1 MNYQFFTKSLRK
13 RSIRLLYPLLVL
25 SPVPVFALPATNA
38 PLLLS
43 TKFAGVTGRVLD
55 QDGKPVHGATILIK
69 GSKAGVKTGEDG
81 VFHIN
86 LPEDNPVIIVSYVGY
101 KVQEIDMT
109 GKTSIT
115 IRLES
120 NTSIDEVVVVGY
132 GTKKRREVLG
142 AVASVDP
149 KEIQDIPAANIA
161 AALRDRVAGL
171 GVSESSGRPG
181 AAVTLNV
188 RNAFASDQ
196 AKLQG
201 VTNEPLYVIDGIIS
215 SSDVFENLDASMVEN
230 ISILKDASAAIYGA
244 SGAKGVILVTTKRG
258 QIGKTQ
264 LSYNGYLG
272 ISDATVKPKM
282 LSAYQ
287 HAKLLN
293 ETFALN
299 NAQPNLFFSDED
311 LAYLKTNPY
320 KSWYDELWKSSKM
333 ERHNLS
339 ISGGSE
345 KITFFAGGSY
355 QKEDG
360 NYAGMNQQKYSFR
373 SGFNTEIIEG
383 LKADVAF
390 NVNNTKTNSQNSLS
404 DDRDQNF
411 YQTLITTP
419 QWIPIQID
427 GMPVNFSNISAN
439 SGTNPLAII
448 NSGYYQKQNN
458 ANYSINASLNY
469 APKALKGFNAR
480 LQISHSGT
488 SSSAQ
493 EYKPAYNVYDFVR
506 WGNNNKLYTNEVASF
521 TSMSASNTK
530 ISPSLGKGSSYQ
542 GNIVLQYSNTF
553 GQHNLDVMAG
563 AEQSASNSENL
574 AVYWTNQQLLNLDEY
589 WAFDQSS
596 FTNGGRSI
604 MESVKRSFFS
614 RLNYDYK
621 KKYLLEVITRV
632 DASSNF
638 AKGNIWGVFPT
649 VATGWVVSDE
659 NFFKDL
665 NYISYL
671 KLRANYGLVGE
682 DRVSARLWQDR
693 FSVDLVN
700 TGYLYGE
707 TPVASLNPTIIA
719 NPDISWE
726 KHRTFNFGVESR
738 WFDNKLSFGFEY
750 YFRDSYDVF
759 DKGNDENFPMYAGF
773 KAPVVNYQKR
783 KGWGTEFSLGYQNTF
798 SNGLKLSTNMNFGYS
813 ASYTTQMYFNK
824 FQLYDFS
831 YPDWKVEMGT
841 DSRKYNSSN
850 YGLIYVDM
858 LRTQQDVDNFLAKN
872 PNYTIDG
879 KVPQVGWTVYE
890 DTNGDGKIT
899 EKDLTTMFDN
909 TSPVFSTGIT
919 VGLAYKSF
927 SLNTNFR
934 AVFGGKAFYESQAM
948 TAPTETVNVPDFWE
962 DHWSLENPNGKFP
975 RYDDAAMM
983 RKWNST
989 FWAKDGTTIRINNM
1003 VFNWSVP
1010 KTFTDRINVRSL
1022 KLMLAG
1028 NNLWTIVAPFK
1039 HRDPY
1044 SSSLYNY
1051 PTIRTISFGLNF
1063 GI

>member
-1 MNYQFFTKSLRK
+1 MNN
-13 RSIRLLYPLLVL
+13 RLLTRSLLKSSIQFLCPLMVL
-25 SPVPVFALPATNA
+25 SSSLGYAGSLPER
-38 PLLLS
+38 PLLLN
-43 TKFAGVTGRVLD
+43 TRFAGITGRVLD
-55 QDGKPVHGATILIK
+55 PEGKPVHGATILVK
-69 GSKAGVKTGEDG
+69 GSKAGVKTDEDG

-86 LPEDNPVIIVSYVGY
+86 LPSDNQVIIVSYIGY
-101 KVQEIDMT
+101 KVQEIDMK

-115 IRLES
+115 IRLEP
-120 NTSIDEVVVVGY
+120 NASIDEVVVVGY
-132 GTKKRREVLG
+132 GSKKRGEILG

-149 KEIQDIPAANIA
+149 KEIQDIPTANIA

-215 SSDVFENLDASMVEN
+215 TSDVFENLDASMVES

-258 QIGKTQ
+258 HAGKTQ
-264 LSYNGYLG
+264 LSYNGYIG

-299 NAQPNLFFSDED
+299 NAQPTSFFSDED
-311 LAYLKTNPY
+311 LAYLQTNPY
-320 KSWYDELWKSSKM
+320 KSWYDELWKPSKM

-345 KITFFAGGSY
+345 KVTFFAGGSY

-360 NYAGMNQQKYSFR
+360 NYAGMSQQKYSFR
-373 SGFNTEIIEG
+373 SGFNAEIIDG
-383 LKADVAF
+383 LKADIAF

-419 QWIPIQID
+419 QWVPIQID
-427 GMPVNFSNISAN
+427 GLPVNFSNINAN
-439 SGTNPLAII
+439 SNTNPLAII
-448 NSGYYQKQNN
+448 NSGYYQKRNN
-458 ANYSINASLNY
+458 SNYSINASLNY

-480 LQISHSGT
+480 IQVSHSGT
-488 SSSAQ
+488 SSSGQ
-493 EYKPAYNVYDFVR
+493 EYLPAYDLYEFVR
-506 WGNNNKLYTNEVASF
+506 RGNNNQLYTNTVDKVFRMEGNKTRIA
-521 TSMSASNTK
+521 
-530 ISPSLGKGSSYQ
+530 PSLGKGNSYQ
-542 GNIVLQYSNTF
+542 GNVVVQYANSF
-553 GQHNLDVMAG
+553 GQHNMNLMIG
-563 AEQSASNSENL
+563 AEQSASNSEGL
-574 AVYWTNQQLLNLDEY
+574 SAFWTNQQLLNLDEY
-589 WAFDQSS
+589 WAFDAST
-596 FTNGGRSI
+596 FTNNSRTI
-604 MESVKRSFFS
+604 EEAVKRSFFG
-614 RLNYDYK
+614 RFNYDYK
-621 KKYLLEVITRV
+621 KRYLLEVITRL
-632 DASSNF
+632 DASSRF
-638 AKGNIWGVFPT
+638 AKGNIWGLFPT

-682 DRVSARLWQDR
+682 DRVNARLWQDR

-726 KHRTFNFGVESR
+726 KHRTFNFGIESR

-750 YFRDSYDVF
+750 YFRRSYDVF

-783 KGWGTEFSLGYQNTF
+783 NGWGTEFSLGYQNTF
-798 SNGLKLSTNMNFGYS
+798 SNGLRLSTNMNFGYS
-813 ASYTTQMYFNK
+813 GSYTTQMFFNK
-824 FQLYDFS
+824 FQLWDFS

-841 DSRKYNSSN
+841 DSRKYNTGN

-858 LRTQQDVDNFLAKN
+858 LRTQQDVDNFLAQN

-909 TSPVFSTGIT
+909 TDPIFSTGIT
-919 VGLAYKSF
+919 IGLAYKSF

-948 TAPTETVNVPDFWE
+948 TAPTEKVNVPSFWE
-962 DHWSLENPNGKFP
+962 DHWSLDNPNGRFP

-983 RKWNST
+983 KKWNST
-989 FWAKDGTTIRINNM
+989 FWAEDGTTIRINNM
-1003 VFNWSVP
+1003 VFNWTVP
-1010 KTFTDRINVRSL
+1010 KSFTDKINVRSL
-1022 KLMLAG
+1022 KLMLSG

-1044 SSSLYNY
+1044 SSSIYNY
-1051 PTIRTISFGLNF
+1051 PTIRTLSFGLNF